1 MIGVQAQ
8 DAGTYYIQNVSN
20 GKWLGPG
27 NNWGT
32 QASVLNHGEYW
43 KLAKISEGV
52 YTLES
57 VVSNGGSNY
66 YLTGEWCDGGATK
79 FTFAAVAGKENT
91 YTIANGKY
99 LTTNGTTVNVSGT
112 DATAA
117 VSQWKLIS
125 QDEMASSLAAA
136 TVENPVDAT
145 FLMDDHTFGRNNRY
159 VSSWTNDGGCDMT
172 GGNSNKHCAEKYHGT
187 YNVYQTLANAPV
199 GCYRLTAQGFYR
211 QDGSDNDHLPVL
223 YANTTTATF
232 PLKTGS
238 ENSMAD
244 ACASFEQGKYA
255 IDPIYVY
262 VGTKGE
268 LTVGTKLEN
277 NGSLWCI
284 WDNFEL
290 TYYGD
295 HTVAEVV
302 LADYVKAYNAAMS
315 EATSFTEE
323 SMWAD
328 DWTALQNAISANTLD
343 LSDVTQAQ
351 LETAT
356 ANLVAANTA
365 AAAAIN
371 KKAVYDNAVA
381 LINGGTN
388 VDLTSIVSNASFEDG
403 NLNGWTSVN
412 GGGVA
417 NNNNWSGKVGTY
429 FVERWTGNGES
440 TQSHLSDGTLTHDA
454 LVLPAGLYTIT
465 ANAQNQEQKNGK
477 PGTGY
482 FLYANEEKAEI
493 SASNTYS
500 TTILLE
506 EDKSE
511 LVIKFALEGCTG
523 NWISCDDVHLTY
535 VGEDFPA
542 YTLVTGKMNAA
553 VAAAQTAADEAFQAN
568 KTIANYN
575 ALTAAITA
583 AQASKD
589 AYAAAAVAI
598 ANANDLKEAHNLAS
612 TTAYSTFAAAIA
624 AIETPYNEN
633 TLSTDDAN
641 AAGLTLGTV
650 VTGWRAA
657 AGSAAVAYL
666 NDGFSLNAFDAALY
680 INTWSIEGEDDGSNF
695 KVPFYEYFAGEG
707 NALPEKTW
715 TGKVEGLEN
724 GTYSVSVWVRE
735 RSINASTDAADLTG
749 ISMNVNGGTAVDV
762 TEGDVVPVQ
771 EGKARFQHKVYTA
784 EGYVT
789 DGVLNVNFDIA
800 AGNNIHWLSFKNISY
815 ERIGD
820 IPEADAADYE
830 ALNNAISAVSSKVAG
845 FESGEYAPY
854 NNIEAFA
861 ALAVAQNIDQTATNA
876 KPTVQA
882 ATAALNDATWTAN
895 AEEVN
900 AVYDGDFA
908 IQPEHTTGPT
918 ALVGWNAVAG
928 IRQLI
933 KNTET
938 DPGLNYASAKAGV
951 FSWGG
956 TTLTYGSTD
965 GYEMPLAAH
974 TIYELTF
981 KVAGW
986 RDGDLPTWV
995 GASVL
1000 KGEEGMANMNVLTST
1015 VTKRINDSEGNPF
1028 VTCSVLFVTGEAGN
1042 YVLAINPNK
1051 HNVITDITLFKA
1063 ASQTL
1068 TFADDAAMP
1077 SYAPGTYPR
1086 VEVTRTLIGNQWNTL
1101 VLPFEYSNNAWT
1113 IKEFTASDDE
1123 KLTFSDVEGGT
1134 MTAGTPYLV
1143 KPNENENTTSII
1155 ATNVAVVSTSSGVTQ
1170 GDFTFTP
1177 VYTQNTIT
1185 GDGSNYFVATGTSTL
1200 YRAMQDID
1208 IKGFR
1213 AYFHYDGTSSEAR
1226 EVVINFDGE
1235 TAINAVEAAEEGEA
1249 LKDGKYLI
1257 DGKVVI
1263 VKNGVKYSANGQILK

>member
-8 DAGTYYIQNVSN
+8 DAGTYYIQNVST

-27 NNWGT
+27 NSWGT

-43 KLAKISEGV
+43 KLAKISDGI

-57 VVSNGGSNY
+57 VVSNGGTNY
-66 YLTGEWCDGGATK
+66 YLTGEWCDGGATN

-91 YTIANGKY
+91 YTIANGNY

-112 DATAA
+112 DATAT
-117 VSQWKLIS
+117 VSQWKLVS
-125 QDEMASSLAAA
+125 EAEMAATLDAAN
-136 TVENPVDAT
+136 VENPADAT
-145 FLMDDHTFGRNNRY
+145 FLITDHTFARNNRY
-159 VSSWTNDGGCDMT
+159 VSAWTNEGNCALT
-172 GGNSNKHCAEKYHGT
+172 GGNSNKHCAEKYHGV
-187 YNVYQTLANAPV
+187 YNVYQKLANAPV

-268 LTVGTKLEN
+268 LTVGTKLETN
-277 NGSLWCI
+277 TALWCI

-417 NNNNWSGKVGTY
+417 NNNNWPGKVGTY
-429 FVERWTGNGES
+429 FVERWTANGES

-641 AAGLTLGTV
+641 AAGTTLGTV

-680 INTWSIEGEDDGSNF
+680 INTWSIEGETDGSNF

-707 NALPEKTW
+707 SALPEKTW

-735 RSINASTDAADLTG
+735 RSMNAETDAANLTG
-749 ISMNVNGGTAVDV
+749 ISMNVNGGSAVDV

-820 IPEADAADYE
+820 IPAADADDYA
-830 ALNNAISAVSSKVAG
+830 ALNDAISAVSSNVAG
-845 FESGEYAPY
+845 FEAGEYAPY

-861 ALAVAQNIDQTATNA
+861 ALAAAEAIDQTALNA

-882 ATAALNDATWTAN
+882 ATAALNTAVWTAN
-895 AEEVN
+895 VSDVEAIYNGNFAEGQGSPAAN
-900 AVYDGDFA
+900 
-908 IQPEHTTGPT
+908 IQQY
-918 ALVGWNAVAG
+918 GWTRTNG
-928 IRQLI
+928 
-933 KNTET
+933 
-938 DPGLNYASAKAGV
+938 
-951 FSWGG
+951 WGQFRDDV
-956 TTLTYGSTD
+956 YGSTT
-965 GYEMPLAAH
+965 GYYNQPGSLQYGNAGAYTMPLKAN
-974 TIYELTF
+974 TIYRLQF
-981 KVAGW
+981 KYGAW
-986 RDGDLPTWV
+986 DGNPQPTV
-995 GASVL
+995 SVL
-1000 KGEEGMANMNVLTST
+1000 NEDKGMAAQAFAATNVSYKNNLTS
-1015 VTKRINDSEGNPF
+1015 VDM
-1028 VTCSVLFVTGEAGN
+1028 LFVTEDAGN
-1042 YVLAINPNK
+1042 YILTLANSGNI
-1051 HNVITDITLFKA
+1051 VFTGASITKA

-1068 TFADDAAMP
+1068 VFDAENMP
-1077 SYAPGTYPR
+1077 TYAPGTYPNVSIDR
-1086 VEVTRTLIGNQWNTL
+1086 PFTAGNWSTLVVPVNMNIPDGWSVKEMNSFTENTLKFKDATSIEAGKPYMVKANSTIANIVASNVEVTALTLNPVTDNG
-1101 VLPFEYSNNAWT
+1101 
-1113 IKEFTASDDE
+1113 
-1123 KLTFSDVEGGT
+1123 LTMKGVYE
-1134 MTAGTPYLV
+1134 AGTVPVSNEDATRYIVSGSKLHKV
-1143 KPNENENTTSII
+1143 TSAVSIKP
-1155 ATNVAVVSTSSGVTQ
+1155 
-1170 GDFTFTP
+1170 
-1177 VYTQNTIT
+1177 
-1185 GDGSNYFVATGTSTL
+1185 
-1200 YRAMQDID
+1200 
-1208 IKGFR
+1208 FR
-1213 AYFHYDGTSSEAR
+1213 AYFELEDGGAGAR
-1226 EVVINFDGE
+1226 ELIDIDFDGV
-1235 TAINAVEAAEEGEA
+1235 TAINAIEAATEEAGA

-1257 DGKVVI
+1257 GNKIVL
-1263 VKNGVKYSANGQILK
+1263 VKNGVKYGANGQKLN

>member
-1 MIGVQAQ
+1 MKRKLFLLLCAMLTMIGVQAQ

-27 NNWGT
+27 NSWGT
-32 QASVLNHGEYW
+32 RASVLNHGEYW

-66 YLTGEWCDGGATK
+66 YLTGEWCDGGATN

-91 YTIANGKY
+91 YTIANGNY
-99 LTTNGTTVNVSGT
+99 LTTNGTTVDVSGT
-112 DATAA
+112 DATAT

-125 QDEMASSLAAA
+125 PAEMASSLAAA

-159 VSSWTNDGGCDMT
+159 VSAWTNEDGCALT
-172 GGNSNKHCAEKYHGT
+172 GGNSNKHCAEKYHGV

-268 LTVGTKLEN
+268 LTVGTKLETN
-277 NGSLWCI
+277 TALWCI

-328 DWTALQNAISANTLD
+328 AWEALQNAISANNLD

-417 NNNNWSGKVGTY
+417 NNNNWPGKVGTY
-429 FVERWTGNGES
+429 FVERWTANGE

-465 ANAQNQEQKNGK
+465 ANAQNQEQKNGVA
-477 PGTGY
+477 GTGY
-482 FLYANEEKAEI
+482 FLYANTEKVEI
-493 SASNTYS
+493 SSSNTYS
-500 TTILLE
+500 TTVLLA
-506 EDKSE
+506 DKSE

-542 YTLVTGKMNAA
+542 YTLVTGKMNAE

-568 KTIANYN
+568 KNIANYN

-612 TTAYSTFAAAIA
+612 AAAYSTFAAAIA

-633 TLSTDDAN
+633 TLSTADAS

-707 NALPEKTW
+707 NELPEKTW

-735 RSINASTDAADLTG
+735 RSIDANTDAADLTG

-820 IPEADAADYE
+820 IPAADADDYA
-830 ALNNAISAVSSKVAG
+830 ALNDAISAVSSNVAG
-845 FESGEYAPY
+845 FEAGEYAPY

-861 ALAVAQNIDQTATNA
+861 ALAAAEAIDQTALNA

-882 ATAALNDATWTAN
+882 ATAALNTAVWTAN
-895 AEEVN
+895 TEEVN
-900 AVYDGDFA
+900 AVYNGTFALSENNGAPAGWTMSNNTLGGALHSRAFVGDSRLSEFNGTNSGFFQRYDGTNSSRGS
-908 IQPEHTTGPT
+908 QYYYGNTTGYTMPLKANTIYHVT
-918 ALVGWNAVAG
+918 ADFTNW
-928 IRQLI
+928 
-933 KNTET
+933 
-938 DPGLNYASAKAGV
+938 
-951 FSWGG
+951 G
-956 TTLTYGSTD
+956 TTDEKPLTLNVDGPNSTTVA
-965 GYEMPLAAH
+965 YED
-974 TIYELTF
+974 
-981 KVAGW
+981 K
-986 RDGDLPTWV
+986 
-995 GASVL
+995 
-1000 KGEEGMANMNVLTST
+1000 TST
-1015 VTKRINDSEGNPF
+1015 KNADSGSDTPDKF
-1028 VTCSVLFVTGEAGN
+1028 DIIFTTGDAGN
-1042 YVLAINPNK
+1042 YTIRFQVKGSDSNA
-1051 HNVITDITLFKA
+1051 HNVLVSNVELKKAVATAKMQISGQAKMGTFCAPFDVTIPDGVKAYTLSESETSKETMVHMDEITDVI
-1063 ASQTL
+1063 
-1068 TFADDAAMP
+1068 P
-1077 SYAPGTYPR
+1077 
-1086 VEVTRTLIGNQWNTL
+1086 
-1101 VLPFEYSNNAWT
+1101 
-1113 IKEFTASDDE
+1113 
-1123 KLTFSDVEGGT
+1123 
-1134 MTAGTPYLV
+1134 AGTPVLVASDTKYENDFEDYMTVLNPKNDDENNLLKGAFAKTAVAKDAGNYILQYQNEKCAFYLV
-1143 KPNENENTTSII
+1143 DDDEIYIGKNRCYLHIDG
-1155 ATNVAVVSTSSGVTQ
+1155 AT
-1170 GDFTFTP
+1170 
-1177 VYTQNTIT
+1177 
-1185 GDGSNYFVATGTSTL
+1185 
-1200 YRAMQDID
+1200 
-1208 IKGFR
+1208 
-1213 AYFHYDGTSSEAR
+1213 EAR
-1226 EVVINFDGE
+1226 ITIGE
-1235 TAINAVEAAEEGEA
+1235 EDPTAINSIEAGEEAEG